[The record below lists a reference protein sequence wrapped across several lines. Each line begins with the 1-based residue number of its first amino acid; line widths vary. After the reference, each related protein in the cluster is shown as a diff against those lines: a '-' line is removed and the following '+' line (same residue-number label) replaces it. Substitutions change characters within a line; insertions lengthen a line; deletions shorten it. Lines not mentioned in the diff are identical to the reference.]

1 LKPIPDFDG
10 GFLAKSRNYQNNPAG
25 ALRPIFLQFDGSF
38 MIAAIT
44 FLGAIIQNTRYIS
57 YYDIYFIQKNMPAVS
72 FYLPEDV
79 LKALREEARARHTSV
94 SRLIR
99 TSVETQ
105 LDLEKRKRAK
115 SDFLKAIR
123 SAELGTW
130 EEAHK
135 ERTRESDD
143 RG

>member
-1 LKPIPDFDG
+1 
-10 GFLAKSRNYQNNPAG
+10 
-25 ALRPIFLQFDGSF
+25 
-38 MIAAIT
+38 
-44 FLGAIIQNTRYIS
+44 
-57 YYDIYFIQKNMPAVS
+57 MPAVS

-79 LKALREEARARHTSV
+79 LKALREEAKARNISV

-105 LDLEKRKRAK
+105 LNLEERKRAK
-115 SDFLKAIR
+115 TDFLKAIR
-123 SAELGTW
+123 SADLGTW

-135 ERTRESDD
+135 ERSEESDD

>member
-1 LKPIPDFDG
+1 
-10 GFLAKSRNYQNNPAG
+10 
-25 ALRPIFLQFDGSF
+25 
-38 MIAAIT
+38 
-44 FLGAIIQNTRYIS
+44 
-57 YYDIYFIQKNMPAVS
+57 MPAVS

-79 LKALREEARARHTSV
+79 LKALRDEAKARNTSV

-105 LDLEKRKRAK
+105 LDLEKRKKAK
-115 SDFLKAIR
+115 SEFLKAIR
-123 SAELGTW
+123 SAGLGTW